1 MSERIRN
8 VMAPE
13 PANYEAYLYQ
23 WEIPQDDGSIKK
35 YLGYHKGFPQD
46 NYNHSSGDPDLNY
59 AIATQDNIIFHV
71 LDYGTSEEMAQA
83 ERVLLEK
90 VDARNND
97 AWYNKTNGGGRHS
110 KLDPLEDLMIFHEK
124 SKDTAKFYNC
134 DQLKD
139 LEPYQTRL
147 TLINTDHVNDL
158 LDVME
163 KDTNPDKFPPISVLM
178 NEDGQP
184 SKIISGNH
192 RTKACLKSKNTIG
205 LNVIEIPYEKWSKL
219 SNIDLTTFGNRLN
232 PNPSEPVL
240 ASDVATMANYAADL
254 AYEKYDLNIDHSE
267 IKNELVR
274 QGYGGSAINKI
285 LSKARAI
292 LSNNEDIINA
302 GDNWISF
309 DNDFINL
316 NDQVNDAW
324 NNINQQLLKEY
335 DVVYKISGSN
345 PDLGKVL
352 KQISKF
358 DPSFNSCRCIV
369 VYYFKNPAEKKR
381 KMQFVEELMDYCA
394 NLCNHIPITIDF
406 EELPN
411 TLSEIDK
418 HIGS

>member
-46 NYNHSSGDPDLNY
+46 NYKHSSEDPDLNY
-59 AIATQDNIIFHV
+59 AIATQDNITFHV

-97 AWYNKTNGGGRHS
+97 AWYNKTNGGGRYS
-110 KLDPLEDLMIFHEK
+110 KLDSLEDLMVFHEK

-134 DQLKD
+134 DRLKD

-309 DNDFINL
+309 DNDFINI
-316 NDQVNDAW
+316 NDQVKDAW
-324 NNINQQLLKEY
+324 NNIDQQLSKE
-335 DVVYKISGSN
+335 
-345 PDLGKVL
+345 
-352 KQISKF
+352 
-358 DPSFNSCRCIV
+358 
-369 VYYFKNPAEKKR
+369 
-381 KMQFVEELMDYCA
+381 
-394 NLCNHIPITIDF
+394 
-406 EELPN
+406 
-411 TLSEIDK
+411 
-418 HIGS
+418 